1 MSKFRS
7 ASPTRDPTL
16 VPQPQRIDP
25 TGYTEFN
32 DWLTK
37 ANSDQIDK
45 YYSQFL
51 KPEYDELGLGLR
63 DTYGN
68 IQNYTR
74 IMDSIQTP
82 GFLARI
88 YRSTPD
94 LEQVR
99 SSILGMI
106 DEINMARTMNM
117 QRKREGYAQSAQSE
131 KMITVPE
138 AEYYRIV
145 QERNDCQQREID
157 REKQL
162 RASGTL
168 DRRIQ
173 DAQGEYTRL
182 GFEAARSVTGE
193 GRNYDV
199 ISDEMRVQ
207 RERLNRLLKQQQ
219 EQQQRGGK
227 SKRSKRVKRSKR
239 SKRVK
244 RSKRSSTKRH

>member
-7 ASPTRDPTL
+7 ASPPRDPTL

-25 TGYTEFN
+25 AGYTEFN

-37 ANSDQIDK
+37 ANPDK
-45 YYSQFL
+45 IEEYYSQIL
-51 KPEYDELGLGLR
+51 KPEYDVLGLR

-68 IQNYTR
+68 IQNYTT
-74 IMDSIQTP
+74 IMKSIQNP
-82 GFLARI
+82 GLLSIF
-88 YRSTPD
+88 YRSKPD
-94 LEQVR
+94 LEPVR
-99 SSILGMI
+99 SSIRGMI
-106 DEINMARTMNM
+106 DEINMARTMNL
-117 QRKREGYAQSAQSE
+117 QRDRERSAQSAQSE

-162 RASGTL
+162 RASGAL
-168 DRRIQ
+168 NRRIQ
-173 DAQGEYTRL
+173 DAHGEYTRL
-182 GFEAARSVTGE
+182 GFEAAHSVTGE
-193 GRNYDV
+193 GRPYDN
-199 ISDEMRVQ
+199 ISDDMTVQ
-207 RERLNRLLKQQQ
+207 RERLVRLEQQRQQRQQQ
-219 EQQQRGGK
+219 QQGRGG
-227 SKRSKRVKRSKR
+227 RSKRSKR

>member
-7 ASPTRDPTL
+7 ASPTQDPTL

-37 ANSDQIDK
+37 AKSDQIDK

-51 KPEYDELGLGLR
+51 KPEYDELGLR

-74 IMDSIQTP
+74 IMESIQNP
-82 GFLARI
+82 GILGRF

-131 KMITVPE
+131 KMITVE
-138 AEYYRIV
+138 EEIFNNIRQQLNEC
-145 QERNDCQQREID
+145 QERENKWK
-157 REKQL
+157 KQL
-162 RASGTL
+162 RASGIL
-168 DRRIQ
+168 DRRIE

-193 GRNYDV
+193 GRKYDV
-199 ISDEMRVQ
+199 ISDEMRVERDRLASLQ
-207 RERLNRLLKQQQ
+207 RQQQ
-219 EQQQRGGK
+219 QKRGG
-227 SKRSKRVKRSKR
+227 RSKRSKR